1 MTGNKI
7 IIFTD
12 FIISINLFCIE
23 IEQIVIR
30 WAIPLYLRFVDMK
43 IIFQVSQLN
52 QFQTQAMKDFS
63 HTCLH
68 SRFIILV
75 LQEFLRIFSCQ
86 SICVWT
92 NVFKDMFLHIKPK
105 NKHIF
110 TIFSKISKC
119 EWFINY
125 LKYKGFP
132 NHKMIFLVIVIE
144 FQTTI
149 KELHDPT
156 IYLLCSNENVSWH
169 MPNYFHRKLFNKILQ

>member
-1 MTGNKI
+1 
-7 IIFTD
+7 
-12 FIISINLFCIE
+12 
-23 IEQIVIR
+23 
-30 WAIPLYLRFVDMK
+30 MK

-68 SRFIILV
+68 LRFKILI
-75 LQEFLRIFSCQ
+75 LQDFCGFFHVNQFVFEQTYLRICSCI
-86 SICVWT
+86 S
-92 NVFKDMFLHIKPK
+92 NRK

>member
-1 MTGNKI
+1 MSHT
-7 IIFTD
+7 
-12 FIISINLFCIE
+12 
-23 IEQIVIR
+23 VI
-30 WAIPLYLRFVDMK
+30 LVYYLSFVDMK
-43 IIFQVSQLN
+43 ITFWVSQLN
-52 QFQTQAMKDFS
+52 QFETKVMKDFS

-68 SRFIILV
+68 LWFKIIIIHA
-75 LQEFLRIFSCQ
+75 FLRIFHVNQFVFEQTYLRICSCI
-86 SICVWT
+86 SNW
-92 NVFKDMFLHIKPK
+92 K